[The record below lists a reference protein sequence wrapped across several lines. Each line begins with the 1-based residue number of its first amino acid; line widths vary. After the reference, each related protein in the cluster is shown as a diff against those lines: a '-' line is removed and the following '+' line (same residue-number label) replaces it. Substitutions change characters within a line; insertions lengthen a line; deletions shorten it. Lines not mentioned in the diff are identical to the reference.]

1 MSWYSKSVEQV
12 FSELKA
18 EESGL
23 TTEEAEERIENE
35 GKNRIEDED
44 STSMLSIFIGQ
55 FQDNLIYLLMAA
67 GILSVLVGFLPGH
80 QPEYTEA
87 AIIFLILFANGTFG
101 FIQDYRAEKSI
112 EALKKMSTPNT
123 VVLRDGKKKEI
134 DSTELVPGDVVFL
147 ETGDAV
153 PADARLIE
161 TESLYTDEAALTG
174 ESTNVH
180 KSSEVVDEDTP
191 VADRQNMVFMNT
203 HVVKGRG
210 KAVIVETGMD
220 TQVGGIATEIEN
232 AETKQTP
239 FQKEVDTLGRRIGFL
254 VIGIIS
260 LVALVQLL
268 LTGAGWMTV
277 FLLAIGLSVAA
288 IPESLPAIVT
298 LTLAIGSKKL
308 LKKDALVRRLPVV
321 EALGSVDHIV
331 TDKTGTLTE
340 GVMTVEKLHFQ
351 GEDFDVSGR
360 GTTKEGK
367 FSKDGHETDPDHLA
381 PLLECGVYCNNAEE
395 ADHGEKRL

>member
-1 MSWYSKSVEQV
+1 
-12 FSELKA
+12 
-18 EESGL
+18 
-23 TTEEAEERIENE
+23 
-35 GKNRIEDED
+35 
-44 STSMLSIFIGQ
+44 
-55 FQDNLIYLLMAA
+55 
-67 GILSVLVGFLPGH
+67 
-80 QPEYTEA
+80 
-87 AIIFLILFANGTFG
+87 
-101 FIQDYRAEKSI
+101 
-112 EALKKMSTPNT
+112 MSTPNT

-277 FLLAIGLSVAA
+277 FLLAIGFYR
-288 IPESLPAIVT
+288 
-298 LTLAIGSKKL
+298 L
-308 LKKDALVRRLPVV
+308 LRYQSRCRRL
-321 EALGSVDHIV
+321 
-331 TDKTGTLTE
+331 
-340 GVMTVEKLHFQ
+340 
-351 GEDFDVSGR
+351 
-360 GTTKEGK
+360 
-367 FSKDGHETDPDHLA
+367 
-381 PLLECGVYCNNAEE
+381 
-395 ADHGEKRL
+395 